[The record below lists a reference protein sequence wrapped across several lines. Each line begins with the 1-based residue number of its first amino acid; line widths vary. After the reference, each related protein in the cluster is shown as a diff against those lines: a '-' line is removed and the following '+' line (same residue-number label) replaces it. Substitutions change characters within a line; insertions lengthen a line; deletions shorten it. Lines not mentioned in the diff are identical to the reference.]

1 MYGFNGGYPQ
11 FQQQYPQQYQ
21 QQYQQYQPTWQ
32 PRQIQGRTVSSPD
45 EITVQDVPSDGSLA
59 LFPSSDGSC
68 IYGKRWESN
77 GSISTCVYVQQQV
90 ETERPDRIQDISDKL
105 DTCERLA
112 WLYIVRDSLLKK
124 RVAELPDTRSDFLR
138 AAAEAPTDSLLMVLD
153 EHMDAIKVIY
163 PQEYEK
169 LVERIRK
176 LSQD

>member
-11 FQQQYPQQYQ
+11 FQQQYQQQYP

-90 ETERPDRIQDISDKL
+90 ETERPDRIQNISDKL
-105 DTCERLA
+105 DQALA
-112 WLYIVRDSLLKK
+112 YLAGMQAGKHR
-124 RVAELPDTRSDFLR
+124 RVK
-138 AAAEAPTDSLLMVLD
+138 D
-153 EHMDAIKVIY
+153 EPAD
-163 PQEYEK
+163 
-169 LVERIRK
+169 
-176 LSQD
+176 D